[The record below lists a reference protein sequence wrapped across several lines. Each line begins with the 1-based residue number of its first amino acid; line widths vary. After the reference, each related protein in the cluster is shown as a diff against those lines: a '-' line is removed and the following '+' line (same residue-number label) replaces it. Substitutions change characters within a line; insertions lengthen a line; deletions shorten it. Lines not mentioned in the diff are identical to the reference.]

1 MWCNSLFKLP
11 RFDDPKV
18 SSIAFLTKKAQLI
31 ASDVDDST
39 DDDYSPKT
47 KRSIIYPGYF
57 CAFNKIRAGH
67 YSPLI

>member
-1 MWCNSLFKLP
+1 MPLETTSTDLILTTL

-47 KRSIIYPGYF
+47 KRY
-57 CAFNKIRAGH
+57 A
-67 YSPLI
+67 LINPQLNLPKLIVNIC